1 MFYTET
7 HSVETAKNGWV
18 DLTAEMN
25 AVLERSGIKNGLLVV
40 EIPHSTAGVMATTDH
55 VPCVRDDLMDEVKR
69 VVPSRINF
77 RHEESPDDAAG
88 HIKCGLFGNSITSIV
103 ADGKMVSGG
112 KLGYFLMEYD
122 GPRVRKFVVAV
133 LGE

>member
-18 DLTAEMN
+18 DLTPEMN

-40 EIPHSTAGVMATTDH
+40 EIPHSTAGDMATTDN

-69 VVPSRINF
+69 VVPSRINP
-77 RHEESPDDAAG
+77 RMMPQATSSADCSATPSLPSSPTARWSPAA
-88 HIKCGLFGNSITSIV
+88 SSVTS
-103 ADGKMVSGG
+103 
-112 KLGYFLMEYD
+112 
-122 GPRVRKFVVAV
+122 
-133 LGE
+133 